1 MQATWVVI
9 KLCMKHTQKKKHIKR
24 TLKKYVLVQLHHGI
38 HWTSSPLMLS
48 SNFNSSLICQ
58 LGLGGSASLSGKFP
72 LLFNLKKCNG
82 NILSQV
88 PCFLFSFQKNKKSVV
103 NSSLIIRF
111 LRNISPHFNYFLVW
125 GNFSLV
131 FFPL

>member
-58 LGLGGSASLSGKFP
+58 LGLGGSASLSGKFA
-72 LLFNLKKCNG
+72 LLFNLKKCTMG
-82 NILSQV
+82 TFCLKFHAFY
-88 PCFLFSFQKNKKSVV
+88 FLFKKRKKV
-103 NSSLIIRF
+103 
-111 LRNISPHFNYFLVW
+111 
-125 GNFSLV
+125 
-131 FFPL
+131 